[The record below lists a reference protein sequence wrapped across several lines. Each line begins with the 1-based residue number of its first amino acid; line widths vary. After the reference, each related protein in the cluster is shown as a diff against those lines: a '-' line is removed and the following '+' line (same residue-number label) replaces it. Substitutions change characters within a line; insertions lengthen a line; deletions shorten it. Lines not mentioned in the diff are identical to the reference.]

1 MQFTSGENTPQWGKT
16 MRFCGFNIGPPFQQ
30 FCQVP
35 SDTEKAEQM
44 KTKWSIQHERSWV
57 ASVAS
62 HLGWQVPSHAA
73 DNLFP
78 AKATQ
83 DRNGIFSHLD
93 F

>member
-1 MQFTSGENTPQWGKT
+1 
-16 MRFCGFNIGPPFQQ
+16 
-30 FCQVP
+30 
-35 SDTEKAEQM
+35 M
-44 KTKWSIQHERSWV
+44 KNKWSIQHERSWI

-62 HLGWQVPSHAA
+62 HLGWQVPSHVA